1 MWSNYIQCCFL
12 CYVKILGCRV
22 LSRFRFHFPIAHGLL
37 FHSGSKLLI
46 RELPSIFDGS
56 ASGRAEEQDDSRAS
70 LAPKVKLPP
79 TVCPLFGAFLPSFK
93 CNVQPNGDVGS
104 LNIMAYLTFPVSAIA
119 RCPENVKISAILPGY
134 MPQYCILS
142 LRKVLCPDL
151 HNKTFNFCMS
161 FRYLETS
168 RYYCIKCITW
178 RWHHWPVVGR

>member
-56 ASGRAEEQDDSRAS
+56 ASGRAEEQDDSKAT
-70 LAPKVKLPP
+70 LAPKVKSPP
-79 TVCPLFGAFLPSFK
+79 TACPLFGSEFK
-93 CNVQPNGDVGS
+93 CNVQPIGCGFVKHRGIFNPK
-104 LNIMAYLTFPVSAIA
+104 FPASATA
-119 RCPENVKISAILPGY
+119 RGPENVKISAILPGY